1 MSLGVLAGAT
11 GGQWSV
17 RGRGINWSRSYDGA
31 NAVFR
36 RFCGS
41 FGIVGFVPDLTTTTR
56 IRPMLAA
63 DIAAASQVIVDGGWG
78 DRTSFFQWAVDHP
91 SADPLVA
98 DDDGRIVGTGVAT
111 ANGHAGWVGAIFVD
125 VDRRQSGLG
134 TALSLAV
141 VEALE
146 TRGCA
151 TQLLIATDEGRP
163 IYERLGFRLDTRYVR
178 AVAPE
183 GPPSHDVDDRLRA
196 LESGDVEAIV
206 ALDREATGEDRSA
219 MLRAFADPLTGR
231 VVDGGAGNITGFT
244 VRSPWGGRALIAA
257 NPDAAVALLDWRRS
271 TTTDRQIAIGILE
284 ANVAGRARLA
294 EAGWTEQVG
303 GPRFIR
309 GPELSWRPEM
319 IYGQFGGALG

>member
-1 MSLGVLAGAT
+1 
-11 GGQWSV
+11 
-17 RGRGINWSRSYDGA
+17 
-31 NAVFR
+31 
-36 RFCGS
+36 
-41 FGIVGFVPDLTTTTR
+41 VPDPITATR
-56 IRPMLAA
+56 IRPMLAT
-63 DIAAASQVIVDGGWG
+63 DIAAASQVIVDGGWS
-78 DRTSFFQWAVDHP
+78 DRTALFQWAVDQP
-91 SADPLVA
+91 TVDPLVA
-98 DDDGRIVGTGVAT
+98 DEEGRIVGTGVAT

-125 VDRRQSGLG
+125 LQRRRSGLG
-134 TALSLAV
+134 TALSAAV

-146 TRGCA
+146 ARGCV

-178 AVAPE
+178 AVAPV
-183 GPPSHDVDDRLRA
+183 GPPSHDVDRRVRP

-219 MLRAFADPLTGR
+219 TLRAFADPVTGR
-231 VVDGGAGNITGFT
+231 VVDDGAGNVTAFT

-257 NPDAAVALLDWRRS
+257 DPDAALALLDWRRS

-294 EAGWTEQVG
+294 DAGWTEQVG

-309 GPELSWRPEM
+309 GPELAWRPEM
-319 IYGQFGGALG
+319 IYGQFSGALG